1 MKLDEIKKLPHI
13 IIKETNDKYTHID
26 TETGYKMTLWSD
38 TDSVEDYSAFSCIYL
53 PYFDNYPE
61 YRIVSDEEDSLLK
74 DRQEKAMKE
83 KLEKPVV

>member
-13 IIKETNDKYTHID
+13 IIKEMNDKYTHID

-38 TDSVEDYSAFSCIYL
+38 TDKIEDYSAFSCIYL

-61 YRIVSDEEDSLLK
+61 YRIVSDEEDKVLK
-74 DRQEKAMKE
+74 ERQEQAMKE
-83 KLEKPVV
+83 KLEKPVD